1 MIRHWRTWVLVLA
14 ACGCAWAGW
23 RVLGQLQAERYASTD
38 PVRALRWRADDPHA
52 LLALA
57 EQQLDNGRLDDAK
70 ATARRLLAREP
81 LQGEAFRVLAEAS
94 ERSGDPAGALRL
106 YRIAAKRAP
115 RDQAARMW
123 LARHALQQ
131 GDHREAL
138 VQIDALLRVSPRR
151 AGALY
156 PALVQLAQDPAFAE
170 ALAQALARDPPW
182 RAGLMARLR
191 DPRRGNP
198 RAAGLVMQAL
208 QARGALAEDDYAR
221 WLDSL
226 MAQGRWGEAYARWAG
241 RAVKI
246 DGRLPPLYNGDF
258 VLEPSNAGFDWR
270 IRRVPGVLLQFEPVA
285 GQPGQAAY
293 FQFLGRR
300 IPSAGLEQPL
310 LLGPGRYRLDF
321 QVRAQ
326 ALRSEMGLE
335 WQLVCAGSARVIASS
350 DAIDGNLAWRRM
362 AMDVVIPEAGCPGQ
376 WLRLVNPVP
385 AGPAQRL
392 EGQLWVANMRMQRLS
407 GP

>member
-1 MIRHWRTWVLVLA
+1 MTPRWRAWVLAFA
-14 ACGCAWAGW
+14 ACFCAWAGW
-23 RVLGQLQAERYASTD
+23 RVLGQLQAERYAGTD
-38 PVRALRWRADDPHA
+38 PASALRWRGDDPHA

-57 EQQLDNGRLDDAK
+57 EQQLENGRLDEAK
-70 ATARRLLAREP
+70 AAARRLLAREP

-94 ERSGDPAGALRL
+94 ARAGNPAEALRL
-106 YRIAAKRAP
+106 YRIAVRRAP
-115 RDQAARMW
+115 RDPEARTW

-131 GDHREAL
+131 GDYREAL
-138 VQIDALLRVSPRR
+138 VQIDALLRMSPRR
-151 AGALY
+151 ARALH
-156 PALVQLAQDPAFAE
+156 PALVQLAQEPAFAD
-170 ALAQALARDPPW
+170 ALAQTLASNPPW
-182 RAGLMARLR
+182 RGGLMTVLR

-198 RAAGLVMQAL
+198 RAAGLVMQGL
-208 QARGALAEDDYAR
+208 QARGALADDDYAR

-258 VLEPSNAGFDWR
+258 ALEPTNAGFDWR
-270 IRRVPGVLLQFEPVA
+270 IRRVPGVLLQFEPAA

-293 FQFLGRR
+293 LQFLGRR
-300 IPSAGLEQPL
+300 IPAAGLEQPL
-310 LLGPGRYRLDF
+310 LLGPGRYRLEF
-321 QVRAQ
+321 MVRAQ

-335 WQLVCAGSARVIASS
+335 WQLVCAGAARIVARS
-350 DAIDGNLAWRRM
+350 DAIDGNLGWRRM
-362 AMDVVIPEAGCPGQ
+362 GMDIAIPEAGCPGQ

-392 EGQLWVANMRMQRLS
+392 EGQLWVADMRLKPSSAQ
-407 GP
+407 